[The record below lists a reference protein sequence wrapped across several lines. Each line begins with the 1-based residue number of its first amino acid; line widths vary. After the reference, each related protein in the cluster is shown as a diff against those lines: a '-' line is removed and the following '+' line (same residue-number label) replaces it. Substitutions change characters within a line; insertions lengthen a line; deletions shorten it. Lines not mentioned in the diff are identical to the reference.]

1 MVESALADSRP
12 RASRDLRL
20 PPIVHQALARLLEAN
35 SRIALILASYNLDL
49 VGVLVLVTRVVDG
62 AVPSDGRVLARA
74 FLADLDLLSAQIVL

>member
-35 SRIALILASYNLDL
+35 SRIALILASYNLNL
-49 VGVLVLVTRVVDG
+49 VGVLVLV
-62 AVPSDGRVLARA
+62 A
-74 FLADLDLLSAQIVL
+74 